1 MRVCWANWSLI
12 NDSFLYYLE
21 KWEFGPYLDD
31 HSRTCKWLVNI
42 IYCATGNL
50 PCCLPSRFWRWYF
63 ISVFW
68 FGSCPEIYI
77 YIYKMYPVNR
87 FKTNCGKSLIH
98 FPAIWGLCWYN
109 FFVAQVVWMIL
120 GKLPVAKMLN
130 FHMLKKL
137 HKRKLRTC
145 KIWGKTLLTT
155 VESTS
160 AGAKIWLLWEVWFM
174 KLVMPL
180 VWIMNRNEQMQHKHM
195 KVMVHIWICI
205 GKISIQIGPAN
216 ICLTSNHTLALPTK
230 AGGLLGKIRHT
241 FQAVLGGFFYCQS
254 TRCR

>member
-1 MRVCWANWSLI
+1 MFGYI
-12 NDSFLYYLE
+12 LYLY
-21 KWEFGPYLDD
+21 FG
-31 HSRTCKWLVNI
+31 LVL
-42 IYCATGNL
+42 AQK
-50 PCCLPSRFWRWYF
+50 
-63 ISVFW
+63 
-68 FGSCPEIYI
+68 YI

-120 GKLPVAKMLN
+120 GKLPVTKMLN

-145 KIWGKTLLTT
+145 KIWGKTRLTT

-160 AGAKIWLLWEVWFM
+160 AGAKIWVLWEVWFM

-241 FQAVLGGFFYCQS
+241 FRRFLAVSFIAKARAVVKMLILVLFGVFLDLQHKHGVYLATTLRIKTPHLPKLYRKGES
-254 TRCR
+254 SLA